1 MKVSKVLK
9 VLLTELKKLKAQPVL
24 VLDYKKRND
33 CKIFHSS
40 TKLIASDSDIVEAF
54 KSMHQKIITKKE
66 L

>member
-9 VLLTELKKLKAQPVL
+9 ELLTELKKLKAQPVL

>member
-33 CKIFHSS
+33 CKIIQVLNLLLVIQTLLKHLNPCIK
-40 TKLIASDSDIVEAF
+40 KL
-54 KSMHQKIITKKE
+54 
-66 L
+66 